1 MPGNPIKK
9 GLFEISGYF
18 SEHTMHLLDFLTE
31 SQNAISKIL
40 GAFHG
45 NSCGGVSLLCRLG
58 RLDSSKG
65 TFLKEKMYEV
75 ISIELFS

>member
-9 GLFEISGYF
+9 GLFEISSYF

-45 NSCGGVSLLCRLG
+45 NSCVESVYSV
-58 RLDSSKG
+58 DWVDW
-65 TFLKEKMYEV
+65 TAQKER
-75 ISIELFS
+75 F